1 MKKSFI
7 LIITFA
13 IVIHAGAVMA
23 RDFEFG
29 SLLDIESVY
38 EQDKVGTQIR
48 PPMYLGV
55 AVELMPDYEGSEDY
69 DAIVYPVLR
78 LDSQAGQYIEYR
90 GHSFWLNAVPS
101 RKFRAGPVLLYHFGR
116 ESVENDRVDA
126 LRDVEEA
133 LELGGFVGMRVDPW
147 DVSFEIAK
155 DVTDGHEGLSATLK
169 GGYIQPIN
177 DRTTILLDALITYA
191 DDDYMESLF
200 SIDLDNA
207 ARSGL
212 RVYDAE
218 GGIKDVG
225 FGFAVSHT
233 PFDRWHVMGFF
244 GYSRLVGD
252 AKDSPVVDDEGS
264 ADQFSSIVMVVFRF

>member
-1 MKKSFI
+1 MKKLFI
-7 LIITFA
+7 LTSAFA
-13 IVIHAGAVMA
+13 IAIQANFVNAG
-23 RDFEFG
+23 DFEFG

-38 EQDKVGTQIR
+38 EADKTGTEIR

-69 DAIVYPVLR
+69 DAIVYPALR
-78 LDSQAGQYIEYR
+78 LDSQSGRYMEYR
-90 GHSFWLNAVPS
+90 GHSFWLNALPS

-133 LELGGFVGMRVDPW
+133 LELGGFVGMRMDQW

-155 DVTDGHEGLSATLK
+155 DVTDGHEGITATLK
-169 GGYIQPIN
+169 GGYIQPVN

-207 ARSGL
+207 LRSGL
-212 RVYDAE
+212 RMYEADA
-218 GGIKDVG
+218 GIKDVG
-225 FGFAVSHT
+225 FGFAISHS
-233 PFDRWHVMGFF
+233 PYDRWNIIGFV
-244 GYSRLVGD
+244 GYNRLLGD

-264 ADQFSSIVMVVFRF
+264 ADQFSSIIMVVFRF